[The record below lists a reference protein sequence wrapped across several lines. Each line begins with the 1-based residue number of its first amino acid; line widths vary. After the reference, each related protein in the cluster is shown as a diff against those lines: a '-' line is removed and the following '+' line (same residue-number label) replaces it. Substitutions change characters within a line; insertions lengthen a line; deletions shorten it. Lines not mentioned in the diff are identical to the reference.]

1 MKQELTDIAEAGKN
15 SQMLQIVD
23 MLRSIQRS
31 LESEVLAKQA
41 TIALRELEIKELR
54 ILLNEK
60 DESLKER
67 SNRLACAD
75 QVQEGNRQLINKL
88 LGEIERLHQDI
99 EWYRRTYEKRSLLGT
114 IKEKLKKTR

>member
-54 ILLNEK
+54 IFLNEK
-60 DESLKER
+60 DELLKER
-67 SNRLACAD
+67 SNRLASAD